1 MSLNQ
6 LFRSQTSPTWKR
18 TQLGDFD
25 TVAGD
30 VVRLPRFNGIHDSGG
45 VVAELALTVD
55 LAALM
60 PGLAGRKGLPELSCQ
75 VVRRGAAWE

>member
-45 VVAELALTVD
+45 VVAELALSDHLHPTIVARRSAGGYTHLD
-55 LAALM
+55 LFT
-60 PGLAGRKGLPELSCQ
+60 LP
-75 VVRRGAAWE
+75 